1 MATSERLY
9 LTCPYMH
16 PDLWVREAR
25 LPDALGDTS
34 ACAQTAEL
42 SGGVTTEI
50 LFAQKQGLPV
60 EYIDLEQI
68 MNETTGL
75 MNMN

>member
-1 MATSERLY
+1 MHWATRL
-9 LTCPYMH
+9 LV
-16 PDLWVREAR
+16 LR
-25 LPDALGDTS
+25 LPDW
-34 ACAQTAEL
+34 EL